1 MRRLILDISTI
12 ARWSGPPVGI
22 VRVEHRLAQHVLRQW
37 PEVVLAVY
45 DARIRR
51 LREVKPAWREKL
63 AGLDAVIDT
72 NTLDFR
78 WRRPRLRR
86 ILSFRYPLLMALQR
100 LHLSSPA
107 VLRGAAAWLRQQLL
121 GAHAALPPFTRPDGQ
136 QEVILPVKLVLGPAL
151 QLGPADTVLRA
162 GSNWHDGAEIARA
175 QQVLGFRLA
184 VICYDLLPLTH
195 PEFFPPA
202 ELPGFKAYWRSV
214 LPAASRILCNANCIA
229 RDITAFAA
237 EQRLSVHPPRI
248 IPLGY
253 SPPQFGKLPE
263 LQVPLR
269 PKRFAMFVSTIEP
282 RKGHAML
289 LQAWRLLLAE
299 NIPQWHDFHLVFV
312 GRTGWMVEEIL
323 AELNGPA
330 GNHLLH
336 LRNIADDML
345 ERLYRDAAFCLYPS
359 QYEGFGLPI
368 IEAFAHGK
376 AVIASSGGAI
386 PETAGGLSPC
396 LPPGDTAAWAAMLAE
411 WIANPAAYQ
420 PWEQKIANEF
430 RYEPWP
436 DAAEKILTAA
446 FYTDRHR
453 L

>member
-22 VRVEHRLAQHVLRQW
+22 VRVEHQLAQHALRRW
-37 PEVVLAVY
+37 PEMVLAVY

-51 LREVKPAWREKL
+51 LREARPAWRDKL

-86 ILSFRYPLLMALQR
+86 ILSPRYPLLMALQR
-100 LHLSSPA
+100 LHLSGPA
-107 VLRGAAAWLRQQLL
+107 FLRGIAAWLQRRLL
-121 GAHAALPPFTRPDGQ
+121 GAQAAVPPFTRPDGQ
-136 QEVILPVKLVLGPAL
+136 REVILPVKLALGAAL

-162 GSNWHDGAEIARA
+162 GSNWHDGAEIAGSQPA
-175 QQVLGFRLA
+175 LGFRLA

-195 PEFFPPA
+195 PEFFPAA

-214 LPAASRILCNANCIA
+214 LPAASRMLCNASCIA

-237 EQRLSVHPPRI
+237 AQGLSLQPPRI

-253 SPPQFGKLPE
+253 SPPQFGELPE
-263 LQVPLR
+263 LQAPLR
-269 PKRFAMFVSTIEP
+269 PQRFAMFVSTIEP
-282 RKGHAML
+282 RKGHATL

-299 NIPQWHDFHLVFV
+299 NIPQRHDFHLVFV
-312 GRTGWMVEEIL
+312 GRIGWMVEEIL

-330 GNHLLH
+330 ANHLLH
-336 LRNIADDML
+336 LPNIADDML

-359 QYEGFGLPI
+359 HYEGFGLPI

-386 PETAGGLSPC
+386 PETAAGLSPC
-396 LPPGDTAAWAAMLAE
+396 LPPGDAAAWAAMLGE

-420 PWEQKIANEF
+420 PWAQKIAHEF
-430 RYEPWP
+430 RYETWP
-436 DAAEKILTAA
+436 EAAEKILQAA
-446 FYTDRHR
+446 FYTE
-453 L
+453 